1 MEESIQSEKI
11 CDNFICAICL
21 DVIYKPIVLVCGH
34 VSCFWCC
41 QHSMRMR
48 SESRCPLCQHPY
60 HHFPAICLTLHF
72 LLKKLYPVSYTR
84 RKIQTQEDEKHSKL
98 GPSLDL
104 DSLVISEEYN
114 VSQSSDINSEDA
126 SCVACK
132 QLLFRPVVL
141 NCGHVFCEACVTIPT
156 EWVLKCQVCELRHP
170 SGVPKVCMELDNF
183 LEEQYSS
190 EYALRRSSIQLNHEQ
205 THISNSPNDAATQ
218 VSRLSFPTEENF
230 LQWWIV
236 HGSKYHDGVGCD
248 MCGMYPIIGE
258 RYMCKDCTEKCSYDL
273 CGDCYNVGSNLPGR
287 FNQKHTSTHHL
298 ELVKPVINRNVI
310 YRLLSGHLAAIA
322 SRSQSSPAN
331 TSPEF
336 PSSSLDEDGVGSRS
350 NELSSASYQRSNQ

>member
-1 MEESIQSEKI
+1 M
-11 CDNFICAICL
+11 FAL
-21 DVIYKPIVLVCGH
+21 
-34 VSCFWCC
+34 
-41 QHSMRMR
+41 
-48 SESRCPLCQHPY
+48 
-60 HHFPAICLTLHF
+60 LHC
-72 LLKKLYPVSYTR
+72 
-84 RKIQTQEDEKHSKL
+84 IEDEKHSKL
-98 GPSLDL
+98 GPSLDI

-170 SGVPKVCMELDNF
+170 SGVPKVCRELDNF

-205 THISNSPNDAATQ
+205 TQISNSPNDAATQ
-218 VSRLSFPTEENF
+218 VPRLSFPTEENF

-273 CGDCYNVGSNLPGR
+273 CGDCYNVGSNLPGK

-336 PSSSLDEDGVGSRS
+336 PSSSLDEDGAGSRS
-350 NELSSASYQRSNQ
+350 TELSSASYQRSNQ